1 MYLRKQT
8 LNMAI
13 QEISTEELLLL
24 SEKYPVLDVRSPL
37 EYMHA
42 HIPGAYSLPLFNDE
56 ERKIIGTSYKQE
68 SREKAIKYGL
78 DFFGVK
84 MRPMVE
90 AAEKIVADYGL
101 RVSNKTTSNPEPE
114 KLNTVIIHCWRGGMR
129 SAAVAWLLN
138 FYGFEVYLLQG
149 GYKSYR
155 NWVLQQFGKTYNCKI
170 VGGYT
175 GSGKTDLLQ
184 ELQKKGH
191 AIIDLE
197 GLANHK
203 GSAFGALGQPPQPK
217 QEMFENLLAGKLN
230 QYREKTFWLEDE
242 SQRIGA
248 LNIPHDFWDT
258 MRTKPLCFIDIPFEQ
273 RLEYITAGYG
283 ALEKESLINA
293 IVRIKKRLGPMET
306 KMAIGFLIE
315 DNVKECFR
323 VLLYYYDKTYVKA
336 LQNRGNLSVL
346 LNKIDCS
353 NVDAVVN
360 TEKIISCVTVNT

>member
-1 MYLRKQT
+1 
-8 LNMAI
+8 MAI

-24 SEKYPVLDVRSPL
+24 SEKYPVLDVRSPG
-37 EYMHA
+37 EYLHA

-84 MRPMVE
+84 MRVMIEEV
-90 AAEKIVADYGL
+90 EKILKSLAPVETKNSEL
-101 RVSNKTTSNPEPE
+101 KISIP
-114 KLNTVIIHCWRGGMR
+114 VIVHCWRGGMR

-155 NWVLQQFGKTYNCKI
+155 NWVLQQFEKKYDCNI
-170 VGGYT
+170 IGGYT
-175 GSGKTDLLQ
+175 GSGKTELLH
-184 ELQKKGH
+184 ELQKNGH
-191 AIIDLE
+191 TIIDLE
-197 GLANHK
+197 GIANHK
-203 GSAFGALGQPPQPK
+203 GSAFGALGQPQQPK

-230 QYREKTFWLEDE
+230 QYREKSFWLEDE

-248 LNIPHDFWDT
+248 LNIPHGFWDT
-258 MRTKPLCFIDIPFEQ
+258 MRTKPVFFIDIPFEQ
-273 RLEYITAGYG
+273 RLENITSGYG
-283 ALEKESLINA
+283 TLEKEDLINA

-306 KMAIGFLIE
+306 KLAIGSLIE

-323 VLLYYYDKTYVKA
+323 VLLYYYDKTYIKA

-353 NVDAVVN
+353 NVDAIVN
-360 TEKIISCVTVNT
+360 TEKIISCATVNT